1 MRLKNKIA
9 LITGASR
16 GIGKA
21 TALLFAKE
29 GANIVL
35 DYYVSDYEPDAL
47 ENVNKVLGELEKIG
61 VEAIKIEA
69 DVSNELDVK
78 KMIEVAIKRFGRI
91 DILVNNAGI
100 VYDVSISE
108 RSLKQWERTVDTNL
122 LGTYLCSKF
131 ISQHML
137 RNKYG
142 KIINLTSTNAINS
155 FNPDSIDYNAS
166 KAGIISLTKNFA
178 KELAPKVQ
186 VNAIAPGW
194 VDTDMNKDLSKEFI
208 EDETEKIYLKRF
220 AKPDEIAKAILFL
233 ASDDA
238 GYITGSILVVDGGHG

>member
-16 GIGKA
+16 GIGRA
-21 TALLFAKE
+21 AALLFAKE
-29 GANIVL
+29 GASIILN
-35 DYYVSDYEPDAL
+35 YFVSDYEPDAL
-47 ENVNKVLGELEKIG
+47 ENVNKVLKELEKIG

-69 DVSNELDVK
+69 DVSKEQDVK
-78 KMIEVAIKRFGRI
+78 KMIEVAIKKFGRI
-91 DILVNNAGI
+91 DILINNAGI
-100 VYDVSISE
+100 VYDVSISD
-108 RSLKQWERTVDTNL
+108 RSSEQWKRTIDTNL

-131 ISQHML
+131 VSKYML
-137 RNKYG
+137 KNKFG
-142 KIINLTSTNAINS
+142 KIISLTSTNAINS
-155 FNPDSIDYNAS
+155 FSPHSIDYDAS

-194 VDTDMNKDLSKEFI
+194 VDTEMNKDLPDKFVK
-208 EDETEKIYLKRF
+208 DETKKIYLQRF

-238 GYITGSILVVDGGHG
+238 SYITGSVLVVDGGHD

>member
-21 TALLFAKE
+21 AALLFAKE
-29 GANIVL
+29 GASIVL
-35 DYYVSDYEPDAL
+35 NYYVSDYEPDAL
-47 ENVNKVLGELEKIG
+47 ENANKVLKELEKIG

-69 DVSNELDVK
+69 DVSKEQDVK
-78 KMIEVAIKRFGRI
+78 KMIEVAIKKFGRI

-100 VYDVSISE
+100 VYDVSISD
-108 RSLKQWERTVDTNL
+108 RSFEQWKRTIDTNL

-131 ISQHML
+131 ISKYML
-137 RNKYG
+137 KNKFG

-155 FNPDSIDYNAS
+155 FSPHSIDYDAS

-194 VDTDMNKDLSKEFI
+194 VDTEMNKDLQDKFI
-208 EDETEKIYLKRF
+208 KDETKKIYLQRF

-233 ASDDA
+233 AGDDA
-238 GYITGSILVVDGGHG
+238 SYITGSVLVIDGGHD